1 MQNISLGIIVLAVSM
16 IVSLI
21 AYKILFRYARA
32 HDIVDNPAARK
43 LQCVPVPVMG
53 GEAVFAGMFAGVML
67 LRLLTDS
74 YMPAYVIT
82 GMAVMMFVGLW
93 DDVRELSVSLRFVI
107 EILFMGLFIAAT
119 GVYIDNFHGLWGVYE
134 LSPWVGVPFS
144 IFAGV
149 GIINA
154 VNLIDGVDGYSS
166 GYVMFTCVI
175 FGVAF
180 WKVRSPEMFCFVLIV
195 IVTLLPFFMYNVFGK
210 KTKMFL
216 GDGGSLMLGALMVVL
231 VFYAMSS
238 KQRFVVLADNG
249 VGLGAFALAVT
260 CIPVFDTIR
269 VMTMRILR
277 GKSPFSPDKT
287 HLHHLFLEMGFSH
300 LGTVLSILL
309 LNTTVVLLWYVSYQ
323 LGASV
328 DVQMYLVV
336 LMGFAVTFGFY
347 KIMKIQQT
355 GRTTLWHF
363 VRKVGACTCL
373 EKNCVW
379 RFFVCMMD
387 ESVLKKYKME
397 TKI

>member
-1 MQNISLGIIVLAVSM
+1 MWNISIGIIVLAVSM

-32 HDIVDNPAARK
+32 HDIVDKPSVRK
-43 LQCVPVPVMG
+43 VQHTSVPVMG
-53 GEAVFAGMFAGVML
+53 GEAVFAGMLAGVML

-74 YMPAYVIT
+74 YMPTCVII
-82 GMAVMMFVGLW
+82 GMAVMMIVGLW
-93 DDVRELSVSLRFVI
+93 DDVRELSVTLRFVI
-107 EILFMGLFIAAT
+107 EIVFVGLFIAVT
-119 GVYIDNFHGLWGVYE
+119 GVYIDNFYGLWSVYE
-134 LSPWVGVPFS
+134 LSPWVGVPLS
-144 IFAGV
+144 IFIGV

-180 WKVRSPEMFCFVLIV
+180 WKVWDPAMFCFILIV
-195 IVTLLPFFMYNVFGK
+195 LGALIPFFMYNVFGK

-216 GDGGSLMLGALMVVL
+216 GDGGSLMLGALMAVL

-238 KQRFVVLADNG
+238 KQKFELLADNG
-249 VGLGAFALAVT
+249 VGVGALTLAVT
-260 CIPVFDTIR
+260 CIPVFDTLR
-269 VMTMRILR
+269 VMSLRMSR

-309 LNTTVVLLWYVSYQ
+309 LNTMVVLLWYLSYL

-328 DVQMYLVV
+328 DVQMYLVI
-336 LMGFAVTFGFY
+336 LLGFAVTFGFY
-347 KIMKIQQT
+347 TFMKMQKT
-355 GRTTLWHF
+355 GKTTIWRAMCRLGART
-363 VRKVGACTCL
+363 CQ

-379 RFFVCMMD
+379 RFFVYMMD
-387 ESVLKKYKME
+387 ESILRKNKME
-397 TKI
+397 S